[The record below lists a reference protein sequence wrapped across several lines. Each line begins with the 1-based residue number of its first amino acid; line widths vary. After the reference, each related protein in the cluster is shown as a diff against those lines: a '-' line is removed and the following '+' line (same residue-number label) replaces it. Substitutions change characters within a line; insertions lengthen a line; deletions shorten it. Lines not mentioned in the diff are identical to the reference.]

1 MESDKKAGNVDIR
14 FVSAWP
20 QEEIVALYRAGGW
33 WKDAY
38 APSGIMHVIEG
49 SFAFAVAVVSSS
61 GTAVGMGR
69 VLSDG
74 TSDAYIQDVVVLP
87 EYRAQGIGRRLV
99 KALLEYCVSKGLQWV
114 GLIAEPG
121 QDEFYSL
128 LGFKRMEQYVPML
141 YQTED

>member
-1 MESDKKAGNVDIR
+1 METHKKAGNVKIR

-33 WKDAY
+33 WRDSY
-38 APSGIMHVIEG
+38 NPSGISQVIEG
-49 SFAFAVAVVSSS
+49 SFAFAVAVSSL

-69 VLSDG
+69 VISDG

-87 EYRAQGIGRRLV
+87 DYRAQGIGRTLV
-99 KALLEYCVSKGLQWV
+99 KSLLEHCVSKGLQWV

-128 LGFKRMEQYVPML
+128 LGFKRMEHYVPML
-141 YQTED
+141 YQTGE